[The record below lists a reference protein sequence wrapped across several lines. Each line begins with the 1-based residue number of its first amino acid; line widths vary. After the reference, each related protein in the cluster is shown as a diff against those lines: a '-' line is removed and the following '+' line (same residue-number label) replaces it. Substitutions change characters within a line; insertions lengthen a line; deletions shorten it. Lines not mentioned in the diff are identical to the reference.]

1 MVKILD
7 SYHSLIRVKISEDS
21 DKKLLVGN
29 WYLIDNKKI
38 LNDSNTKLAD
48 PRFVTA
54 ENIFNVGERLFQSN
68 KYPDFNEIQIEY
80 MREPDVTLPKENLV
94 KMVNFYD

>member
-1 MVKILD
+1 MLQNNRARVITLD
-7 SYHSLIRVKISEDS
+7 NLEIKISEDS

-29 WYLIDNKKI
+29 WDLIDNKKI

-54 ENIFNVGERLFQSN
+54 ENIFNVEKDFFKVINS
-68 KYPDFNEIQIEY
+68 DFNEIQIE
-80 MREPDVTLPKENLV
+80 
-94 KMVNFYD
+94 

>member
-1 MVKILD
+1 M
-7 SYHSLIRVKISEDS
+7 
-21 DKKLLVGN
+21 
-29 WYLIDNKKI
+29 
-38 LNDSNTKLAD
+38 
-48 PRFVTA
+48 
-54 ENIFNVGERLFQSN
+54 GERLFQSN